1 MGAWVTSLM
10 LIGTMVTIVMGG
22 VVTSPP
28 VTTVA
33 YCSSDRSAPHSPQ
46 GHFEEDWGVE
56 YDSDQPLSFSD

>member
-1 MGAWVTSLM
+1 M

-46 GHFEEDWGVE
+46 GHFEED
-56 YDSDQPLSFSD
+56 